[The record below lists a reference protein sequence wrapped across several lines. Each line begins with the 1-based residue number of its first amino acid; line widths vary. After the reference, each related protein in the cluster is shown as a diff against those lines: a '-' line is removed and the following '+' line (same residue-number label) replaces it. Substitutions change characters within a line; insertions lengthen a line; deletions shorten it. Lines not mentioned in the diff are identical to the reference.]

1 MAFFNID
8 KKVSWKKA
16 ILISAGVFVL
26 SIILMLS
33 PSDKTSRLA
42 IFGASLFIL
51 SFFMPFLIRFYPI
64 LGKIKEKGYKWKAY
78 SYILL
83 FIFASIILL
92 LGIIGP
98 NLETTENTKERILS
112 QENRKE
118 PLLEILQPSQDIKEW
133 PERQIVIKGKTD
145 PNTKIKIQNNEVK
158 VDENGIFKY
167 TLELLEGKNII
178 KIIADNGQKQKK
190 ITLIIKR
197 LKENASSEKQS
208 EYRSNNLIKST
219 KWTDNIPQWIKDR
232 LTSDQ
237 LKELVNII
245 NKTSPEFRQTFVSDF
260 AKKLAQDNKLIALGV
275 WARSLGISVNYEMD
289 DAWEIVEIIKRKTNN
304 FAYYR
309 DEIKFLEFVVTV
321 TNKAEGQK
329 EYQRFLESILKN
341 F

>member
-64 LGKIKEKGYKWKAY
+64 LGKIKEKRYKWKAY
-78 SYILL
+78 SYILML
-83 FIFASIILL
+83 IFASIILL

-112 QENRKE
+112 QENRNVIKGKTDPDTKIKIQNNKERILSQEKRKE
-118 PLLEILQPSQDIKEW
+118 PFLEILQPPQDIKEW
-133 PERQIVIKGKTD
+133 PEPQIVIKGKTD

-158 VDENGIFKY
+158 VDENGIFTY

-190 ITLIIKR
+190 ITLIIIRRKNEAVS
-197 LKENASSEKQS
+197 LNQ
-208 EYRSNNLIKST
+208 
-219 KWTDNIPQWIKDR
+219 NISFPRYIEIFPPGFGKA
-232 LTSDQ
+232 
-237 LKELVNII
+237 
-245 NKTSPEFRQTFVSDF
+245 NKAFYVEEHPSPEIFPV
-260 AKKLAQDNKLIALGV
+260 
-275 WARSLGISVNYEMD
+275 
-289 DAWEIVEIIKRKTNN
+289 
-304 FAYYR
+304 
-309 DEIKFLEFVVTV
+309 FLEFLAKNHCPPK
-321 TNKAEGQK
+321 NKYPVCVINVFKHPNPYEVCLNPNIPWEECEKIMIGHWDNLHSPPKRWFKDPSGKQID
-329 EYQRFLESILKN
+329 F
-341 F
+341 

>member
-16 ILISAGVFVL
+16 ILISVGVFVL

-42 IFGASLFIL
+42 IFGAFLFIL

-83 FIFASIILL
+83 LIFASIILL
-92 LGIIGP
+92 LGITGP
-98 NLETTENTKERILS
+98 NLETSENKKEEILS
-112 QENRKE
+112 QEKRKE
-118 PLLEILQPSQDIKEW
+118 PFLEILQPPQDIKEW
-133 PERQIVIKGKTD
+133 PEPQIVIKGKTD
-145 PNTKIKIQNNEVK
+145 PDTKIKIQNNEVEVGK
-158 VDENGIFKY
+158 DGIFTY

-237 LKELVNII
+237 LKEFVNII